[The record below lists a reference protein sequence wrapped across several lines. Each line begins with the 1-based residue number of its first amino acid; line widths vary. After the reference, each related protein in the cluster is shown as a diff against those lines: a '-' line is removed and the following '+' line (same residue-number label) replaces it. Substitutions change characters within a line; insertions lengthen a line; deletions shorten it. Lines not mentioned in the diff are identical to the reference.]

1 MYNSTIKIANC
12 AKIKRISSQE
22 GIQQGKMCTTNLQPF
37 RPISISDQFI
47 FSTKSYFRPI
57 PISDQFLSDQFL
69 FPTNSYFRPIPI
81 SDHADCEVGTFSR
94 KHGKCAAACG
104 NFKITSFAAPQIRS
118 QKNCISSLSLDAD
131 YDTWHTLEKEERPR
145 GVQSL
150 RRQRPCENSALVKI
164 QTRTFTMRFCDS

>member
-1 MYNSTIKIANC
+1 MYNSTSKIANC

-69 FPTNSYFRPIPI
+69 FPTNSYFRPCRLWGWHIFKKARQAYGRLWKLKI
-81 SDHADCEVGTFSR
+81 KSF
-94 KHGKCAAACG
+94 K
-104 NFKITSFAAPQIRS
+104 NFPAPQVQIWII
-118 QKNCISSLSLDAD
+118 CISSLSLDAD

-150 RRQRPCENSALVKI
+150 RRQRPCENAAGVKI
-164 QTRTFTMRFCDS
+164 LDPDF

>member
-1 MYNSTIKIANC
+1 
-12 AKIKRISSQE
+12 
-22 GIQQGKMCTTNLQPF
+22 MCTTNLQPF

-69 FPTNSYFRPIPI
+69 FPTNSYFRPCRLWGWHIFKKARQAYGRLWKLKI
-81 SDHADCEVGTFSR
+81 KSF
-94 KHGKCAAACG
+94 K
-104 NFKITSFAAPQIRS
+104 NFPAPQVQIWII
-118 QKNCISSLSLDAD
+118 CISSLSLDAD

-150 RRQRPCENSALVKI
+150 RRQRPCENAALVVFW
-164 QTRTFTMRFCDS
+164 TRLLKCVTVTSAVFKKQVLCMYRRLQWELF